1 MKYITSFFVLC
12 WSILACAQP
21 FTFMN
26 MSHASHGIANASASA
41 EAGDDIYVFWQES
54 SGTLNYR
61 FWNGVLWSETILIS
75 ENPTPFKELTATS
88 VEDTCYLAWIEAGD
102 SSSVFYRKV
111 KQRYVSTAEK
121 LYTSANTIARL
132 KCAHSA
138 TRLTFGW
145 LESSMQEN
153 QIRVTDIGVPPP
165 QTVASD
171 SIDYGAYTLGY
182 DSEGTLW
189 VFWSGSR
196 LNYRIQKNIDIWS
209 EPGFIPLGGIPGAI
223 TELDAQFN
231 SVEKQ
236 FEIVFPEPQP
246 TCACSNA
253 LLYVAGYDS
262 VWTPI
267 DVIVPRAGSSGIG
280 DISTVSH
287 PSIAIS
293 SKGQTTVFLQ
303 YQYSFPDPSRD
314 EDKVYMVNRSTK
326 GWDIQNDVFPD
337 STTLLDVAISSTDS
351 LFCIFLKNGDIY
363 LAGNDRVTDVRRT
376 TVEAIPEGFSLRQ
389 NYPNPFN
396 PTTEIR
402 FSLPKTA
409 NVKLT
414 VFNVL
419 GKEVK
424 TLFQGRKQAGAFVM
438 AWDGTNNL
446 GVKLSSGIYIYRLE
460 ADANGE
466 RFVQTRRMLMLK

>member
-12 WSILACAQP
+12 WAILASAQP
-21 FTFMN
+21 FTFIN
-26 MSHASHGIANASASA
+26 MSHPSQGIANASVSA
-41 EAGDDIYVFWQES
+41 DAGDDIYVFWQES
-54 SGTLNYR
+54 SGTLYYR
-61 FWNGVLWSETILIS
+61 FWNGVLWSEAILIS
-75 ENPTPFKELTATS
+75 EGPDLFKELTATS

-111 KQRYVSTAEK
+111 KQRYVSAAEK

-145 LESSMQEN
+145 LESSIQESR
-153 QIRVTDIGVPPP
+153 IRVTDIGVPPP

-171 SIDYGAYTLGY
+171 IIDYGAYTLGY
-182 DSEGTLW
+182 DSDGTLW
-189 VFWSGSR
+189 VFWFGSR
-196 LNYRIQKNIDIWS
+196 LNYRIQKNIGIWS
-209 EPGFIPLGGIPGAI
+209 EPGFIPLGDIPGAI

-267 DVIVPRAGSSGIG
+267 EVIVPRAGSSGIG

-314 EDKVYMVNRSTK
+314 EDKVYMVNRSTN
-326 GWDIQNDVFPD
+326 GWDIQNDVFSD
-337 STTLLDVAISSTDS
+337 STSLLDVAISATDS
-351 LFCIFLKNGDIY
+351 LFCIFLENGDIY
-363 LAGNDRVTDVRRT
+363 LAGNDKVTDVRGT

-396 PTTEIR
+396 PVTKIQ
-402 FSLPKTA
+402 FALPLRSKVTLRVYNLLGEA
-409 NVKLT
+409 VLT
-414 VFNVL
+414 LIDGDMPAGIHTFVF
-419 GKEVK
+419 
-424 TLFQGRKQAGAFVM
+424 
-438 AWDGTNNL
+438 DGEQ
-446 GVKLSSGIYIYRLE
+446 LSSGIYFYRLQ
-460 ADANGE
+460 ATNAQNVST
-466 RFVQTRRMLMLK
+466 FTQTRKLMLLK